1 MALSESEE
9 LELLELEEVE
19 FRSRQP
25 RTRDRSFEIPTAEN
39 LAADRERPAPKSFGT
54 RFREAARPEITTE
67 RGQKIFGPAVSA
79 LTTTGGAFLGGTAG
93 TFGGGP
99 VGTATGAVT
108 GGGLGYAAGEE
119 ILRRLRGAPTTAP
132 TQTARDILT
141 GATFEAAGRG
151 VLAPLAEKA
160 TRGASRLYGAIRD
173 LPQLSRQRAAQIAR
187 ESVGE
192 ANIGRARE
200 ALRAAI
206 GEDVTAAQA
215 LARID
220 PNTGEAALNIPVAQ
234 ALLSRVS
241 ARDPQFFTDLFGAQN
256 AARLRELSLIA
267 GGPNATQAR
276 IAREEMKNLLNQRL
290 IPVLQTELA
299 AANIAGQVGPRLQAR
314 ATQAGQAAEQ
324 AVEDVR
330 RFTAA
335 GERAR
340 GLGRQEVI
348 ERGFPVS
355 GARYTYVGGDLAQ
368 RADAVAE
375 QAAAG
380 SLLFGEARR
389 FAEAANN
396 SLAAHGL
403 RPLRSETV
411 IAGINRKL
419 SDPKIAGT
427 EAEPAMRNLIEDIRQ
442 WTNAGGVIDAWALD
456 SLRKN
461 AVNRYINST
470 PREPK
475 QARRLAS
482 DVMANVKPLI
492 VDAIEEA
499 GGTGYGS
506 YLRNYARAEQAISQ
520 TRFGA
525 EALRLYQSSPSK
537 FVELVEMNDPKVV
550 EKIFGPGNYNI
561 ATQLSRDIQTRL
573 ANVANQIK
581 RDKSIEAQATAGE
594 KRLAE
599 LLKDDAVN
607 ISLPNY
613 LNIVA
618 TTTNKLL
625 GILTNKVSRETMNIL
640 TESAKSAKNFNE
652 LLGTLPTFERNKV
665 LQVISDPRN
674 WQPTREVAG
683 GMVSGTTSFAL
694 SPSQLGGVANMNP
707 RLER

>member
-1 MALSESEE
+1 MAFNPDEYLGTKPAKSSGFDPDAYLGEGS
-9 LELLELEEVE
+9 
-19 FRSRQP
+19 
-25 RTRDRSFEIPTAEN
+25 
-39 LAADRERPAPKSFGT
+39 PAPQKKIDFAEPKKRSLT
-54 RFREAARPEITTE
+54 ERFLEAAKPEITTE
-67 RGQKIFGPAVSA
+67 RGQQIFGPAVTA
-79 LTTTGGAFLGGTAG
+79 LTSTGGAILGAPLGPAG
-93 TFGGGP
+93 IVGGAGM
-99 VGTATGAVT
+99 
-108 GGGLGYAAGEE
+108 GYAIGEE
-119 ILRRLRGAPTTAP
+119 SMRRLRGAPTTAP

-160 TRGASRLYGAIRD
+160 TRGVSKLYGAVRD
-173 LPQLSRQRAAQIAR
+173 VPQLSRQRAAQIAR

-200 ALRAAI
+200 ALKAAI
-206 GEDVTAAQA
+206 GEDVSAAQA

-220 PNTGEAALNIPVAQ
+220 PNTGQATLNIPVAQ
-234 ALLSRVS
+234 ALLARVS
-241 ARDPQFFTDLFGAQN
+241 ARDPQFFTNLMGSQE
-256 AARLRELSLIA
+256 AARLQQLSIIA
-267 GGPNATQAR
+267 GGPDATQAR
-276 IAREEMKNLLNQRL
+276 IAREQMKDLLNKNL

-299 AANIAGQVGPRLQAR
+299 AANIAGQVGPKLQAR

-335 GERAR
+335 GDRAR
-340 GLGRQEVI
+340 GSQEYPVAGYPRVSTDI
-348 ERGFPVS
+348 TYRGEL
-355 GARYTYVGGDLAQ
+355 ARM
-368 RADAVAE
+368 ADQVAD
-375 QAAAG
+375 QAASG
-380 SLLFGEARR
+380 SLVFGEARR

-403 RPLRSETV
+403 RPLRADSV
-411 IAGINRKL
+411 INGINRKL
-419 SDPKIAGT
+419 ADPKIAGT
-427 EAEPAMRNLIEDIRQ
+427 EAEPALRNLIDDIRQ
-442 WTNAGGVIDAWALD
+442 WTNSGGVIDAWALD

-475 QARRLAS
+475 QARKLAS

-499 GGTGYGS
+499 GGTGYGA
-506 YLRNYARAEQAISQ
+506 YLRNYALGEQAIAQ
-520 TRFGA
+520 TKFGA
-525 EALRLYQSSPSK
+525 EALRLYQSNPNR
-537 FVELVEMNDPKVV
+537 FVELVELNDPKTV

-573 ANVANQIK
+573 ANVANQVK
-581 RDKSIEAQATAGE
+581 RDKAMQEQATAGE

-599 LLKDDAVN
+599 LLKDDALN

-625 GILTNKVSRETMNIL
+625 GILTNKVSKETMDIL
-640 TESAKSAKNFNE
+640 TESAKSARNFNE
-652 LLGTLPTFERNKV
+652 LLGTLPTYERNRL
-665 LQVISDPRN
+665 LQTLSDPRN

-683 GMVSGTTSFAL
+683 GMVAGTTSFAL
-694 SPSQLGGVANMNP
+694 SPSQLGGVTDMNP
-707 RLER
+707 RMER

>member
-1 MALSESEE
+1 MAFNPDEYLGNKPTKSSGFDPDAYLGQPSPASQKKSNLVDEPKPSAI
-9 LELLELEEVE
+9 
-19 FRSRQP
+19 SR
-25 RTRDRSFEIPTAEN
+25 F
-39 LAADRERPAPKSFGT
+39 L
-54 RFREAARPEITTE
+54 EAAKPEITTE
-67 RGQKIFGPAVSA
+67 RGQQIFGPAVSA
-79 LTTTGGAFLGGTAG
+79 LTTTGGAILGGTAG
-93 TFGGGP
+93 TFGAGP

-119 ILRRLRGAPTTAP
+119 LLRRLRGAPATAP

-160 TRGASRLYGAIRD
+160 TRGASRLYGAVRD

-192 ANIGRARE
+192 PNISRARE

-220 PNTGEAALNIPVAQ
+220 PNTGQAALNIPVAQ
-234 ALLSRVS
+234 ALLTRVS
-241 ARDPQFFTDLFGAQN
+241 ARDPQFFTDLLGAQN

-276 IAREEMKNLLNQRL
+276 AAREEMKSLLNQRL

-314 ATQAGQAAEQ
+314 AAQAGQAAEQ

-355 GARYTYVGGDLAQ
+355 GAQYTYVGGDLAR
-368 RADAVAE
+368 RADMVADE
-375 QAAAG
+375 SAKG

-427 EAEPAMRNLIEDIRQ
+427 EAEPAMRNLIEDIQQ
-442 WTNAGGVIDAWALD
+442 WTNSGGVIDAWALD

-461 AVNRYINST
+461 AVNRYINMT
-470 PREPK
+470 AKEPK
-475 QARRLAS
+475 QARKLAS

-499 GGTGYGS
+499 GGTGYGA
-506 YLRNYARAEQAISQ
+506 YLRNYARAEQAIAQ
-520 TRFGA
+520 TRFGG
-525 EALRLYQSSPSK
+525 EALKLYQSSPGR

-581 RDKSIEAQATAGE
+581 RDKAIETQATAGE

-694 SPSQLGGVANMNP
+694 SPSQLGGVTNMNP

>member
-1 MALSESEE
+1 MAFDPDEYLGAKPAKSSGFDPDAY
-9 LELLELEEVE
+9 LGKT
-19 FRSRQP
+19 S
-25 RTRDRSFEIPTAEN
+25 
-39 LAADRERPAPKSFGT
+39 PAPQKKTDFAEPKKRSLT
-54 RFREAARPEITTE
+54 DRFLEAAKPEITTE
-67 RGQKIFGPAVSA
+67 RGQQIFGPAITA
-79 LTTTGGAFLGGTAG
+79 LTSTGGAILGAPLGPAG
-93 TFGGGP
+93 IVGGAGM
-99 VGTATGAVT
+99 
-108 GGGLGYAAGEE
+108 GYAIGEE
-119 ILRRLRGAPTTAP
+119 SMRRLRGAPTTAP

-160 TRGASRLYGAIRD
+160 TRGASKLYGAIRD

-200 ALRAAI
+200 ALRTAI
-206 GEDVTAAQA
+206 GEDVSAAQA
-215 LARID
+215 LTRID
-220 PNTGEAALNIPVAQ
+220 PNTGSPALNIPVAQ
-234 ALLSRVS
+234 ALLARVS
-241 ARDPQFFTDLFGAQN
+241 ARDPQFFTNLMGSQE
-256 AARLRELSLIA
+256 AARLQQLSIIA
-267 GGPNATQAR
+267 GGPDATQAR
-276 IAREEMKNLLNQRL
+276 IAREQMKDLLNKNL

-314 ATQAGQAAEQ
+314 AAQAGQAAES

-335 GERAR
+335 GDRAR
-340 GLGRQEVI
+340 DLGRQEVI
-348 ERGFPVS
+348 ERGLPVS
-355 GARYTYVGGDLAQ
+355 GAGYTYVGGDIAR
-368 RADAVAE
+368 RADMVAQ
-375 QAAAG
+375 QAADG
-380 SLLFGEARR
+380 SLVFGEARR

-403 RPLRSETV
+403 RPLRADTV
-411 IAGINRKL
+411 INGINRKL
-419 SDPKIAGT
+419 ADPKIAGT
-427 EAEPAMRNLIEDIRQ
+427 EAEPALRNLIDDIRQ
-442 WTNAGGVIDAWALD
+442 WTNSGGVIDAWALD

-475 QARRLAS
+475 QARKLAS

-492 VDAIEEA
+492 VDAIEDA
-499 GGTGYGS
+499 GGTGYGA
-506 YLRNYARAEQAISQ
+506 YLRNYALGEQAIAQ

-525 EALRLYQSSPSK
+525 EALRLYQSNPNR
-537 FVELVEMNDPKVV
+537 FVELVELNDPKTV

-573 ANVANQIK
+573 ANVANQVK
-581 RDKSIEAQATAGE
+581 RDKAMQEQATAGE

-599 LLKDDAVN
+599 LLKEDAFN

-625 GILTNKVSRETMNIL
+625 NILTNKVSKETMDIL
-640 TESAKSAKNFNE
+640 TESAKSAKNLNE
-652 LLGTLPTFERNKV
+652 LLGVLPTYERNRL
-665 LQVISDPRN
+665 LQTLSDPRN

-683 GMVSGTTSFAL
+683 GMVAGTTSFAL
-694 SPSQLGGVANMNP
+694 SPSQLGGVTDMNP
-707 RLER
+707 RVER